1 MFLDLR
7 MKPELLQQTQVY
19 SSQNS
24 SVATGMLAFNVWNS
38 GGDREMMAVQ
48 EGVSTFFSS
57 LKSLNILDEMSVH
70 FPAT

>member
-38 GGDREMMAVQ
+38 GGDREKQ